1 VLPVIQEAG
10 RLLRETSPIE
20 EFELVGM
27 VVRLDRPTIAETG
40 TVTVIG
46 FVEEHTHL
54 VRMELSGHDYDTAV
68 RAHAERSLI
77 VCVGVLLKEGR
88 SCILKAPREFGLAQL
103 QE

>member
-1 VLPVIQEAG
+1 
-10 RLLRETSPIE
+10 
-20 EFELVGM
+20 
-27 VVRLDRPTIAETG
+27 
-40 TVTVIG
+40 
-46 FVEEHTHL
+46 
-54 VRMELSGHDYDTAV
+54 MELSGHDYDTAV